1 MTLSD
6 IKCEKNVHAECGLLV
21 NIKWM
26 LMNIKGMFI
35 NDTCQ
40 MLKWKMIVYKWC
52 DVSYWI

>member
-40 MLKWKMIVYKWC
+40 MLNEKWLFTND